1 MAQSQIIPYNPKLK
15 ELARKLRN
23 QSTLSEVLL
32 WNYLKN
38 RQMRG
43 YKFLRQKPLYDYIVD
58 FFCPELMLAIEIDG
72 MAHNE
77 RAKEDK
83 HRQRFLEEKGIHF
96 LRFYDY
102 DVKKNIEGVLKRIEM
117 WICEYDKNGDLGE
130 KK

>member
-1 MAQSQIIPYNPKLK
+1 MTQSQIIPYNPKLK
-15 ELARKLRN
+15 ELARKLRS
-23 QSTLSEVLL
+23 QSTLSEVIL

-38 RQMRG
+38 KKMRG
-43 YKFLRQKPLYDYIVD
+43 YKFLRQKPLFEYIVD

-83 HRQRFLEEKGIHF
+83 QRQQFLEKTGIRF
-96 LRFYDY
+96 LRFYDH
-102 DVKKNIEGVLKRIEM
+102 DVKKNIEGVLKSIEK
-117 WICEYDKNGDLGE
+117 WIAEYENKRDLGI

>member
-15 ELARKLRN
+15 ELARKLRS

-32 WNYLKN
+32 WRYLKN
-38 RQMRG
+38 RLMCG
-43 YKFLRQKPLYDYIVD
+43 YKFLRQKPLYEYIVD

-77 RAKEDK
+77 RAKQDK
-83 HRQRFLEEKGIHF
+83 HRQEFLEGKGIRI
-96 LRFYDY
+96 LRFYDH
-102 DVKKNIEGVLKRIEM
+102 DVKKNIEGVLKRIEL
-117 WICEYDKNGDLGE
+117 WIREYEKNFGLGV